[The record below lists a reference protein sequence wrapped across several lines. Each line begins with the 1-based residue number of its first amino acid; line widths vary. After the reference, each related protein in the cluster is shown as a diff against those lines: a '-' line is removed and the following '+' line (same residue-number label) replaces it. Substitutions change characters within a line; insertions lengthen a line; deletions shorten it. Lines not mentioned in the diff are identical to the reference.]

1 MKWFKNLK
9 AHFPAART
17 ELAQVDT
24 PPIDHRWAALGSN
37 QIICDCCG
45 VDFCDL
51 LSIGYAAPEDWPH
64 AADTENHHTV
74 DLNGGDFLTQ
84 DLCRL
89 GDRRFIRCV
98 LTLPLVGHEAPFL
111 IGVWVEVSES
121 DFLNFVREMP
131 DGRQGSM
138 VMMFCTLANIV
149 PPFRAKLPCVMQ
161 PRNDFHR
168 PVVHVA
174 IEEDPLYA
182 AQFDGLDFDQ
192 LLQILGAHGHF
203 TTNTA

>member
-24 PPIDHRWAALGSN
+24 PPIDHRWTALGSN

-64 AADTENHHTV
+64 TAGTENRHTV

-84 DLCRL
+84 
-89 GDRRFIRCV
+89 ICV
-98 LTLPLVGHEAPFL
+98 DWV
-111 IGVWVEVSES
+111 IGVLFAVFS
-121 DFLNFVREMP
+121 
-131 DGRQGSM
+131 
-138 VMMFCTLANIV
+138 
-149 PPFRAKLPCVMQ
+149 PCPWLDM
-161 PRNDFHR
+161 RHR
-168 PVVHVA
+168 
-174 IEEDPLYA
+174 
-182 AQFDGLDFDQ
+182 F
-192 LLQILGAHGHF
+192 
-203 TTNTA
+203 

>member
-24 PPIDHRWAALGSN
+24 PPIDHRWTALGSN
-37 QIICDCCG
+37 LIICDCCG

-74 DLNGGDFLTQ
+74 DHNGGDFLTQ

-98 LTLPLVGHEAPFL
+98 LTLPLVGHEAPF
-111 IGVWVEVSES
+111 
-121 DFLNFVREMP
+121 
-131 DGRQGSM
+131 
-138 VMMFCTLANIV
+138 
-149 PPFRAKLPCVMQ
+149 
-161 PRNDFHR
+161 
-168 PVVHVA
+168 
-174 IEEDPLYA
+174 
-182 AQFDGLDFDQ
+182 
-192 LLQILGAHGHF
+192 
-203 TTNTA
+203 